1 MDAQIVLWIFGSLIG
16 ALAMVCGYLAGRI
29 SKLDDRVNACFN
41 KIAENE
47 RHLADNYVRGHEISE
62 VKRAIEALRAE
73 VGQAVASIRTEVQN
87 QIGELTKAV
96 LQLNRNK

>member
-1 MDAQIVLWIFGSLIG
+1 MDAQIVMWVFGILIG
-16 ALAMVCGYLAGRI
+16 ALTVVCGYLAGRI
-29 SKLDDRVNACFN
+29 SKVDDRVNAAFN

-62 VKRAIEALRAE
+62 VKRAIEALRTE
-73 VGQAVASIRTEVQN
+73 VGAAVASIRSEVQT